1 MTCRKEKHRGT
12 EDTEYSAVTS
22 SVNSVPLCFNS
33 VINDY
38 LTLTEAII
46 GASIEVHKRLGPGLL
61 ESAYRICLAYE
72 LRKRGFEVVEEKPVP
87 VIYDDVK
94 LECGFRADLIVNGQV
109 VVELKAKSAIHPVDK
124 AQVLSHLRLLNLRF
138 GLLINFH
145 EERVVDGVSRIVNGY
160 GND

>member
-1 MTCRKEKHRGT
+1 MCIRDR
-12 EDTEYSAVTS
+12 
-22 SVNSVPLCFNS
+22 
-33 VINDY
+33 
-38 LTLTEAII
+38 TEAII
-46 GASIEVHKRLGPGLL
+46 GAAIEVHKRLGPGLL

-72 LRKRGFEVVEEKPVP
+72 LRKRGFEVVEEQPVP

-94 LECGFRADLIVNGQV
+94 LECGFRTDLVVNGQV